1 MQALLGAIV
10 FAVSILVFIDR
21 LPGRSRRP
29 LLRHVP
35 LSPRTRDI
43 VAVLV
48 FTASVLISVLGM
60 VPQLRA
66 GLFAYCAA
74 CPVAGLGGTTI
85 TSFGEFATVV
95 FEACWYYAATV
106 VPVFIAA
113 CLLSGLL
120 MTRWS
125 RLTPRTAPS
134 AFLVASVLPVCSC
147 GVIPVA
153 EAMLTAGR
161 AGVRTALVFLATAP
175 LLSPVIVLIGLDV
188 LGPAYVLT
196 RVAGAALVAAA
207 VALTVAPHVSTPCAA
222 APSTAGS
229 PTRASGT
236 TSVSPT
242 GSAGDPCSL
251 PIDDRRADSPLAA
264 ARTTARSL
272 FPYVLYGLCL
282 GSLVAAAVTP
292 EFVQTAARSG
302 ILSLAATTLVG
313 IPINMCA
320 GEEVLLIAPL
330 VGGGLPL
337 GHALAFSLAST
348 GICASS
354 VPLLSSVL
362 GRRGTLVMIA
372 TYLVAP
378 FVLGL
383 VLNALPLAELA
394 AP

>member
-10 FAVSILVFIDR
+10 FAVAILAFVDR
-21 LPGRSRRP
+21 LPARAGRP
-29 LLRHVP
+29 LLRRIP
-35 LSPRTRDI
+35 MSTRTRDL
-43 VAVLV
+43 VAVFIFAV
-48 FTASVLISVLGM
+48 SVVVSVLGM

-85 TSFGEFATVV
+85 ASFGEFATVV
-95 FEACWYYAATV
+95 LEACWYYAATV
-106 VPVFIAA
+106 IPVFIAA
-113 CLLSGLL
+113 SLLSGLL

-125 RLTPRTAPS
+125 RLTPRNAPT

-153 EAMLTAGR
+153 KAMLTTRR

-175 LLSPVIVLIGLDV
+175 LLSPVIIFIGLDV
-188 LGPAYVLT
+188 LGPAYVLI
-196 RVAGAALVAAA
+196 RVAGAALVATA
-207 VALTVAPHVSTPCAA
+207 VALMVGPHVAIGSGSIVGTPRSNTDAA
-222 APSTAGS
+222 CDS
-229 PTRASGT
+229 P
-236 TSVSPT
+236 V
-242 GSAGDPCSL
+242 GDHRP
-251 PIDDRRADSPLAA
+251 DSPLAV
-264 ARTTARSL
+264 ARATARRL

-292 EFVQTAARSG
+292 EYVQAIARSG

-330 VGGGLPL
+330 VRGGLPL

-348 GICASS
+348 GICVSS
-354 VPLLSSVL
+354 IPLLSSIL
-362 GRRGTLVMIA
+362 GRRATLVMVA
-372 TYLVAP
+372 TYLLAP

-383 VLNALPLAELA
+383 LLNALPLAKLVT
-394 AP
+394 P